1 MTMKKADKTKK
12 QLREEPGAMHQCVA
26 ELEKSEM
33 ERAQAVEA
41 LQECRDKPRSLTE
54 PRFELLIVDDD
65 ANLASNLQDIL
76 KEAGYSTTVANDGQ
90 TALTLCR
97 EKLFD
102 LALIDIKLP
111 DIPGI
116 ELIQKLSEL
125 RLGVEYIIITG
136 YASLDTAVEAAGR
149 REIVSY
155 ETKPLDMYRL
165 LSLIKQVAERK
176 RAETELRENRHW
188 LSTTLRSI
196 GDAVITTDTEGCVTL
211 INPVAQ
217 TLTGCSE
224 EDAMGRPLQDVFNII
239 DEKTGKPSE
248 NPVARVIREGVVV
261 GLANHTVLIAK
272 DGMKRSIADSGA
284 PIRGDRGNVIGVV
297 LVFRDITESK
307 RAEERLLRAAEEWRA
322 TFDSITD
329 LVFIQDKDFRF
340 TRVNKACADAFKMK
354 PKELIGKICYKMF
367 HGTNEPVPN
376 CPHRKTME
384 TKEPSREEFFEPH
397 LGIHVEITTAPIFN
411 KNGEVAASVHVVRDI
426 TERKQMEAQ
435 LMVTDRLASVG
446 ELASGIAHELNN
458 PLTSVIGFSQL
469 LLERDMP
476 EDIKEDIET
485 VHREAQRAAEVIKNL
500 LTFARKHSPTKQPV
514 NINEVIGKV
523 LELRAYEQKVNNIQ
537 VNTRLA
543 PDLPEVMA
551 DYFQLQQTFLNI
563 TINAEYFM
571 IEAHNRGTL
580 TITTKRAGDV
590 VITSFADDGP
600 GIAPENLGHLF
611 DPFFTTKE
619 VGKGTGLGLS
629 ICHGIMTEHSG
640 RIYAESEP
648 GKGATFVVE
657 LPMAGNDKQGGN

>member
-1 MTMKKADKTKK
+1 MAMKNTSKAKK
-12 QLREEPGAMHQCVA
+12 QPGDELAALSRHIA
-26 ELEKSEM
+26 ELEKLEM
-33 ERAQAVEA
+33 EREQAVEA
-41 LQECRDKPRSLTE
+41 LQKYRDKSRSLTE
-54 PRFELLIVDDD
+54 RKFEILIVDDD

-76 KEAGYSTTVANDGQ
+76 EGKGYTTAVANDGQ

-102 LALIDIKLP
+102 LALIDVKLP
-111 DIPGI
+111 DIPGTK
-116 ELIQKLSEL
+116 LIRKLSEL
-125 RLGVEYIIITG
+125 RPGVEYIIITG

-155 ETKPLDMYRL
+155 ETKPLDMNRL

-196 GDAVITTDTEGCVTL
+196 GDAVITTNTEGCVTL

-224 EDAMGRPLQDVFNII
+224 EDAIGRPLQDVFNII
-239 DEKTGKPSE
+239 NEKTGKPAE
-248 NPVARVIREGVVV
+248 NPVARVIREGVVI
-261 GLANHTVLIAK
+261 GLTDHTVLIAK
-272 DGMKRSIADSGA
+272 DGTKQSIDDSGA

-307 RAEERLLRAAEEWRA
+307 RAKEGLLRAAEEWRA

-329 LVFIQDKDFRF
+329 LVSIHSKDFQL
-340 TRVNKACADAFKMK
+340 TRVNKAFADACNMK
-354 PKELIGKICYKMF
+354 PKELIGKHCYEVM
-367 HGTNEPVPN
+367 HGTNEPIPL
-376 CPHRKTME
+376 CPLKKTIL
-384 TKEPSREEFFEPH
+384 TKKPATADYFEPRLGVH
-397 LGIHVEITTAPIFN
+397 LEVTTSPIFN
-411 KNGEVAASVHVVRDI
+411 NEGHVATAVHVARDI
-426 TERKQMEAQ
+426 TERKQMEAR

-469 LLERDMP
+469 LLEQDMP
-476 EDIKEDIET
+476 EGIKEDIET
-485 VHREAQRAAEVIKNL
+485 VHREAQRAAEVVKNL
-500 LTFARKHSPTKQPV
+500 LTFARKHPLTKQPV
-514 NINEVIGKV
+514 NINEVIENTLK
-523 LELRAYEQKVNNIQ
+523 LRAYEQKVNNIR

-551 DYFQLQQTFLNI
+551 DNFQLQQVFLNI
-563 TINAEYFM
+563 IINAEHFM

-580 TITTKRAGDV
+580 TITTKRSGDMV
-590 VITSFADDGP
+590 TTSFADDGP
-600 GIAPENLGHLF
+600 GIPQENLGHLF

-619 VGKGTGLGLS
+619 VGQGTGLGLS
-629 ICHGIMTEHSG
+629 ICHGIISGHGG
-640 RIYAESEP
+640 RIYAKSEP

-657 LPMAGNDKQGGN
+657 LPIAGNDKKGDN